1 MVVVR
6 RLEPRSSEERRWRR
20 FLKAFQVAGGV
31 GAWLGHQGS
40 PGPSEHSRW
49 EGGGA
54 PGAGGAGGAGMN
66 TRGRAVVCL
75 ADSEA
80 ILEVVSYRMSRSEL
94 CSGRQ
99 RVKLV
104 DLAGGLEKS

>member
-1 MVVVR
+1 MVRTPGKPWAIRAQQVG
-6 RLEPRSSEERRWRR
+6 RW
-20 FLKAFQVAGGV
+20 
-31 GAWLGHQGS
+31 
-40 PGPSEHSRW
+40 
-49 EGGGA
+49 GA
-54 PGAGGAGGAGMN
+54 PGGGWGAGMS

-104 DLAGGLEKS
+104 DLVGGLEKS

>member
-1 MVVVR
+1 MVRTPGKPWAIRAQQVG
-6 RLEPRSSEERRWRR
+6 RWGCTWC
-20 FLKAFQVAGGV
+20 GGV
-31 GAWLGHQGS
+31 
-40 PGPSEHSRW
+40 
-49 EGGGA
+49 
-54 PGAGGAGGAGMN
+54 AGGAGMN
-66 TRGRAVVCL
+66 SRGRAVVCL